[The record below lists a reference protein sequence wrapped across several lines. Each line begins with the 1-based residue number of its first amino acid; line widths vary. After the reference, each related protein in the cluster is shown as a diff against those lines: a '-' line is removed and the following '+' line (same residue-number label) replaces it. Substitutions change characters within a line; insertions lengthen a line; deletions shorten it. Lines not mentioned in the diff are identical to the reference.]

1 MAVKCLSTSLK
12 LFESR
17 RELERRK
24 ARRQKWRRGD
34 WRRQE
39 RGTAVGMAGGRGGAC
54 ISRCRKSGRKRG
66 FPPSTG
72 FPPRRRRPLL
82 AISGIYTR
90 LHAHIFR
97 FLLLRPWTW
106 TYKLASLRLPLLWPL
121 YTCREK
127 LRYENRCHVCY
138 LWHREA
144 VCFFEK
150 RELSFLHLFYRKKFL

>member
-17 RELERRK
+17 RRK

-82 AISGIYTR
+82 AISGIYTFTR
-90 LHAHIFR
+90 THIP
-97 FLLLRPWTW
+97 LPA
-106 TYKLASLRLPLLWPL
+106 LATLNLNLQTRIAPSPSSLTSLYVQRKAPL
-121 YTCREK
+121 
-127 LRYENRCHVCY
+127 
-138 LWHREA
+138 
-144 VCFFEK
+144 
-150 RELSFLHLFYRKKFL
+150 